1 MEKMRGK
8 RLLTLCLCLVLMAG
22 VMPWAGGTAQAAEE
36 DWDTYT
42 ARVWDNAVAEFES
55 YGLKGWT
62 VTDDT
67 VPKWSG
73 EKSNLPVSDENGTA
87 ETNPMVIPAAV
98 NDVYDVYYPE
108 QLRYA
113 MEAVGASAKSSGGVN
128 IKSDMDLNGLD
139 TDGVNPVEAKKWA
152 AIILGTGTDINGE
165 GHTIYNLNATNA
177 TGQSNYAGFIGYS
190 SYRTYVSDLHFV
202 SAKINGGISSALF
215 GLFSTNAAYAG
226 KISNC
231 SLEHALIDVKDAS
244 GGLVAGTTSSQGTVN
259 IDKSHTKN
267 VYIKGSSC
275 IGNVSGPSNGTISNS
290 YAIDGIVI
298 GTGDAGGFKSCS
310 LASTLKN
317 CFSNISMYGQNGV
330 GAFTGDD
337 YGKNT
342 FTNCYT
348 SGIVEGKAYVGGFTG
363 ISNATISSN
372 YSNCYSTAI
381 TGMEHS
387 IGNLGGFIGYANG
400 YLNFNPC
407 YAAGEVGK
415 LAGTTTNTGGFSGN
429 NAGNVAN
436 CYYDKQMSGMR
447 EMPGKAGVVGKT
459 TKDLTGKDA
468 AYFSTNTNWVCK
480 DSLYPQLKVF
490 ADPETVKQNFGEAQA
505 DLVMAYSEA
514 SVSTAFLR
522 DDTATDAKDYDTV
535 RDIVDMFEF
544 TNNKNAP
551 ANNAAYVWQHDSVRH
566 PDNVKSLVSP
576 GEDILTINRD
586 EDNDRV
592 TNMAPGIGWVQASAT
607 VGGVTGNRAL
617 RFCPTVSLSLSTAN
631 PDMGIGSD
639 VRIYP
644 TLTEVDSEKSYDHK
658 KGVNFIKA
666 TAADLAAYNPE
677 DPSTALPS
685 VTYPSDN
692 YKKVPVSINGKVIGE
707 VSVTIQKVSLDGKT
721 TVKDILETGDP
732 TSGRSVQDY
741 EALFNGSTPFTDK
754 DYGTYTI
761 TYNWLIDKKPMTATK
776 KLYVLPGVSLNYCYN
791 DSDDTTGSADNPKDD
806 LFTQNTVCIDA
817 KVVDALTENPTVPGM
832 EFLLPADSP
841 ARSGYTFV
849 GWSLKADSTP
859 EDYTAGTSAFKAE
872 CQITEEMGS
881 SVNIYAVWQPRK
893 YDLQFNYPADSFE
906 NKGQQILN
914 DVTYDQ
920 SIKSDKK
927 TFPQDVKINDVD
939 TAANKIFLGW
949 STIDPANPPVDPESG
964 KAVETV
970 VNFDENT
977 VINKTQDAFK
987 YSRCFENEGDANT
1000 VIPVYP
1006 VLNSAFGTAAFYQN
1020 DGSLEEDGSAKIYET
1035 QQKNYNDAV
1044 IRPSNSPSRPGYIFR
1059 GWADEAL
1066 SPIEKNDSFEEVL
1079 KSGESVTWLG
1089 ENQSYYAVWERVP
1102 YTVEFYKNDGA
1113 TGAKPYRS
1121 LSNKTY
1127 GDKLSAAELAG
1138 PSRTG
1143 YGFAGWSVKKDA
1155 DTADF
1160 TADTAIAGNTTLYA
1174 VWKINEYTVTFY
1186 EGEEATAAIFGAPV
1200 TGVKYNTS
1208 IALPQENPT
1217 REGYTFAGWKY
1228 KENGREKDF
1237 TDQVAI
1243 VRDTRVYAAW
1253 TKAVYDLDVFMTPDS
1268 KNPQKPDKTL
1278 AGIPYGEALGNRLP
1292 GAQTFW
1298 TDKNNQKYQF
1308 TGFVDGKG
1316 NPVDAQTAYEKGDL
1330 PDDKGTLTATFT
1342 QKVYDITAEK
1352 SGYGSITG
1360 GTGTF
1365 KAGDNTAVTWA
1376 PDKGYQVGKV
1386 LVDGKVR
1393 DDLRGGGKA
1402 GSVTFDAIDQNH
1414 HVSIVF
1420 EKETEPPE
1428 PQKWYT
1434 IYTTKN
1440 GGGDAST
1447 LTQTATVEAGKD
1459 YEVKWQAADGYRVVS
1474 ITVDGV
1480 EHAVSDS
1487 GTIPFTRVGSDHE
1500 VVVNFEPI
1508 APDMDT
1514 GKTPGFWTITT
1525 RQTGGDPA
1533 RTTLTPTMVVS
1544 KNSDPVIAWG
1554 ALENSGYRIKSI
1566 LLDKGTAD
1574 ERALTDE
1581 EIAQNQYVFEK
1592 ISGDHT
1598 VDVVFVNENGEIVD
1612 PEKKLYKVET
1622 ILTGGPGSI
1631 TGSAVVPEGGSYEV
1645 EWAGPADERYI
1656 VEDIKVNGEPQE
1668 TTKTQEV
1675 FENIQEDSRIEVK
1688 LKPNLRHIETDKV
1701 GSGSISPS
1709 KTVFY
1714 KDDYTVE
1721 AKPQEGWYLRRVE
1734 FDGEV
1739 KEFDDPS
1746 AAQAKALGLFKE
1758 HVVQADDLIQV
1769 NGDEITVPLQSI
1781 VADHQIRV
1789 TFVKNG
1795 EEEIPADAL
1804 CSVKTNIVGG
1814 PGTIEGGGTFQKGES
1829 TLITWKDIEEP
1840 FVIDSI
1846 AVTVDG
1852 VLDRDLSQAAQ
1863 SGRLALPDL
1872 QNHYEVVITLKHGDD
1887 EGGEIPPDQPGN
1899 TYDVVTRIGGAPGA
1913 GITASQLGVNEGRSV
1928 PIEWQYDNNLYEI
1941 KDVKIDGQSCPELIT
1956 AGGYTFEGLNDNHL
1970 IEVVLGERGATPPE
1984 PEPGQFSIMTS
1995 VAGGA
2000 GGTIDPP
2007 VTVIEGGSQTIAW
2020 KAQEGYKVAAV
2031 IVDGV
2036 VRDDLR
2042 DLGDAGQVSFEDIHE
2057 NHSVTVIYKKENG
2070 AVTPEHFVVE
2080 TSMEGKG
2087 SITPTQTLD
2096 AGTDLEIAF
2105 TPAKGWKTTRV
2116 EIDGVV
2122 CNEYIESGRILFKN
2136 LSENHRVNV
2145 IFEKESD
2152 TVVPPDGN
2160 NPDDNN
2166 PDSND
2171 PDNGGHESVIPD
2183 KKPEHP
2189 ASPILPAYPGTTG
2202 HPVVTVGDV
2211 APYTGLV
2218 GDIVQRSE
2226 ASANPGAAG
2235 GYTPLLQRLLGFFS
2249 GNGDGSFDRLTDM
2262 SLIDLLSTALCLAM
2276 AVCAFCFK
2284 KKARWVTLLIATA
2297 AVLIFFVTQP
2307 LVLTFIIA
2315 DRFSPVF
2322 LLLVCVSA
2330 LGVLMMGE
2338 KKEEENEEI
2347 E

>member
-22 VMPWAGGTAQAAEE
+22 VMSWAGGIAQAEE

-62 VTDDT
+62 VTDDS

-73 EKSNLPVSDENGTA
+73 EKSDLSASDENGTP
-87 ETNPMVIPAAV
+87 ETNPMVMPAWENYA
-98 NDVYDVYYPE
+98 YDVYYPE

-113 MEAVGASAKSSGGVN
+113 MEAVSASGGTIN
-128 IKSDMDLNGLD
+128 IKNDMDLGGTD
-139 TDGVNPVEAKKWA
+139 TDGTNSIEAKKWT
-152 AIILGTGTDINGE
+152 AIILSYGTVINGE
-165 GHTIYNLNATNA
+165 GHTIYNLNAVNA
-177 TGQSNYAGFIGYS
+177 AGYNDYAGFIGAS
-190 SYRTYVSDLHFV
+190 GNATYISDLHFV
-202 SAKINGGISSALF
+202 SAKINGGNSSALF
-215 GLFSTNAAYAG
+215 GRFSTSNAYYG
-226 KISNC
+226 KVNNC
-231 SLEHALIDVKDAS
+231 SLEHALIDVNGLA
-244 GGLVAGTTSSQGTVN
+244 GGLVAGTNDSKGFVN

-267 VYIKGSSC
+267 VYIKGGGC
-275 IGNVSGPSNGTISNS
+275 IGNLSGPSNGTISNS
-290 YAIDGIVI
+290 YAVDGIVI
-298 GTGDAGGFKSCS
+298 GSGDAGGFKSCS
-310 LASTLKN
+310 GNSTLKN
-317 CFSNISMYGQNGV
+317 CFSNISMYGQSAV

-337 YGKNT
+337 YGNNS

-348 SGIVEGKAYVGGFTG
+348 SGIVEGETNVGGFTG
-363 ISNATISSN
+363 MSNAKKASW
-372 YSNCYSTAI
+372 YVNCYSTAI

-387 IGNLGGFIGYANG
+387 TQNLGGFIGAANSFVG
-400 YLNFNPC
+400 FNPC

-429 NAGNVAN
+429 NAGVMAS
-436 CYYDKQMSGMR
+436 CYYDKQMTGMR
-447 EMPGKAGVVGKT
+447 ETPGNVNVIGKT
-459 TKDLTGKDA
+459 TKGLTGKDT
-468 AYFSTNTNWVCK
+468 AYFSTDANWVCK
-480 DSLYPQLKVF
+480 DSLYPQLKAF
-490 ADPETVKQNFGEAQA
+490 ADRETVIENFGEEQA

-522 DDTATDAKDYDTV
+522 DNTATDAKDYDTV
-535 RDIVDMFEF
+535 RDIADIFEF

-551 ANNAAYVWQHDSVRH
+551 DNNAAYVWQHDSVRH
-566 PDNVKSLVSP
+566 PDNIKSLVSP

-644 TLTEVDSEKSYDHK
+644 TLTEGDSEKSYDHK

-677 DPSTALPS
+677 DPATALPS
-685 VTYPSDN
+685 VTYPGTD
-692 YKKVPVSINGKVIGE
+692 YKKVPVSIDGKVIGE

-721 TVKDILETGDP
+721 TVKDILDTGDNK
-732 TSGRSVQDY
+732 TVDEY
-741 EALFNGSTPFTDK
+741 EALFNGTAPFTDQ

-761 TYNWLIDKKPMTATK
+761 TYNWLIDKKPMTASK

-791 DSDDTTGSADNPKDD
+791 DSDDTTGSADNPEDD
-806 LFTQNTVCIDA
+806 LFAQDTVRIDA

-859 EDYTAGTSAFKAE
+859 ENYTAGTSAFKAE

-920 SIKSDKK
+920 SVKSDKK

-964 KAVETV
+964 KAVEAV

-987 YSRCFENEGDANT
+987 YSRYFENEGDANT
-1000 VIPVYP
+1000 VISVYP
-1006 VLNSAFGTAAFYQN
+1006 VLNTAFGTAAFYQN
-1020 DGSLEEDGSAKIYET
+1020 DGSQEEDGSAKIYET

-1044 IRPSNSPSRPGYIFR
+1044 VRPAVSPSRPGYIFR
-1059 GWADEAL
+1059 GWSDEAL
-1066 SPIEKNDSFEEVL
+1066 APIEKNESFEEVL
-1079 KSGESVTWLG
+1079 KAGESVTWLG

-1102 YTVEFYKNDGA
+1102 CTVEFYRNDGA
-1113 TGAKPYRS
+1113 TEVQPYRS

-1155 DTADF
+1155 SAADF
-1160 TADTAIAGNTTLYA
+1160 TEGTAIAGNTTLYA

-1186 EGEEATAAIFGAPV
+1186 EGEEATAEVFGQPV

-1208 IALPQENPT
+1208 VALPQENPT

-1237 TDQVAI
+1237 TDQAAI

-1278 AGIPYGEALGNRLP
+1278 ADIPYGEALGNRLP

-1376 PDKGYQVGKV
+1376 PDKGYEVGRV
-1386 LVDGKVR
+1386 LVDGQVR
-1393 DDLRGGGKA
+1393 DDLRGSGKA
-1402 GSVTFDAIDQNH
+1402 GSVTFDAIGQNH

-1420 EKETEPPE
+1420 EKETEAPE

-1480 EHAVSDS
+1480 DHPVSDS
-1487 GTIPFTRVGSDHE
+1487 GTIPFTQVGSDHE

-1508 APDMDT
+1508 APDMDA

-1533 RTTLTPTMVVS
+1533 QTTLTPTMVVS

-1554 ALENSGYRIKSI
+1554 ALENSGYQIKSI

-1574 ERALTDE
+1574 ERALTAE

-1645 EWAGPADERYI
+1645 EWAGPSDERYI

-1714 KDDYTVE
+1714 KEDYTVE

-1746 AAQAKALGLFKE
+1746 AAQAKAFGFFKE
-1758 HVVQADDLIQV
+1758 RVVQADDLIQV
-1769 NGDEITVPLQSI
+1769 NGDEITVPLQGI

-1804 CSVKTNIVGG
+1804 CSVKTSIVGG

-1829 TLITWKDIEEP
+1829 TLVTWKDIEEP

-1863 SGRLALPDL
+1863 NGRLALPDL
-1872 QNHYEVVITLKHGDD
+1872 QNNYEVVVTLKHGDD
-1887 EGGEIPPDQPGN
+1887 KGSEIPPDQPGN

-1941 KDVKIDGQSCPELIT
+1941 KDVRIDGQSCPELIT
-1956 AGGYTFEGLNDNHL
+1956 ADGYTFEGLNDNHL
-1970 IEVVLGERGATPPE
+1970 IEVVLGERNATPPV

-1995 VAGGA
+1995 VAGGV
-2000 GGTIDPP
+2000 GGIIDPP
-2007 VTVIEGGSQTIAW
+2007 VTVIESGSQTITW
-2020 KAQEGYKVAAV
+2020 KAQEGYRVAAV

-2042 DLGDAGQVSFEDIHE
+2042 DLGDTGQVSFEDIHE

-2080 TSMEGKG
+2080 TSMEGRG
-2087 SITPTQTLD
+2087 TITPTQTRN
-2096 AGTDLEIAF
+2096 AGEDHEVVF
-2105 TPAKGWKTTRV
+2105 TPEMGWKATRV

-2122 CNEYIESGRILFKN
+2122 CNEYIESGRIFFKG
-2136 LSENHRVNV
+2136 LSENHRVSV
-2145 IFEKESD
+2145 IFEKESGAA
-2152 TVVPPDGN
+2152 VPPD
-2160 NPDDNN
+2160 DNSG
-2166 PDSND
+2166 DGSN
-2171 PDNGGHESVIPD
+2171 ESVIPD

-2202 HPVVTVGDV
+2202 YPVVTVGDV

-2235 GYTPLLQRLLGFFS
+2235 DYTPLLQRLLGFFS

-2307 LVLTFIIA
+2307 LVLTFILA
-2315 DRFSPVF
+2315 DRFSPIF

-2330 LGVLMMGE
+2330 IGMLVMGE

>member
-1 MEKMRGK
+1 M
-8 RLLTLCLCLVLMAG
+8 TLCLCLVLMAG
-22 VMPWAGGTAQAAEE
+22 VMPWAGGTVQAA
-36 DWDTYT
+36 DNWNTHL
-42 ARVWDNAVAEFES
+42 ANVWDNAVKEFES
-55 YGLKGWT
+55 YSVKGWT

-67 VPKWSG
+67 IPKWSG
-73 EKSNLPVSDENGTA
+73 EKSDLQGADPENDSRI
-87 ETNPMVIPAAV
+87 IPIAV
-98 NDVYDVYYPE
+98 DGGYDVYYPE

-113 MEAVGASAKSSGGVN
+113 MEEVAEKGGTVN
-128 IKSDMDLNGLD
+128 IKNDMDLS
-139 TDGVNPVEAKKWA
+139 
-152 AIILGTGTDINGE
+152 GTDFNGTEAIEPKLWQPIVLTKETTINGG
-165 GHTIYNLNATNA
+165 GHRLYNLNVKNVNA
-177 TGQSNYAGFIGYS
+177 SGNPMDYAGFIGDS
-190 SYRTYVSDLHFV
+190 EGRTVVDDLHFV
-202 SAKINGGISSALF
+202 SVKIVGALGSGVLGRFAALTTDVSSV
-215 GLFSTNAAYAG
+215 T
-226 KISNC
+226 NC
-231 SLEHALIDVKDAS
+231 SLEHALMEVGSQSAGLIGGTNAIAASKVDVT
-244 GGLVAGTTSSQGTVN
+244 G
-259 IDKSHTKN
+259 SHTKN
-267 VYIKGSSC
+267 VYVKGSAGC
-275 IGNVSGPSNGTISNS
+275 NANFAAACRGRIMNS

-298 GTGDAGGFKSCS
+298 GGKHAGGFKSCDVS
-310 LASTLKN
+310 YSKDTSYEN
-317 CFSNISMYGQNGV
+317 CFSNISMFGANSV
-330 GAFTGDD
+330 GAFIGYS
-337 YGKNT
+337 YGPSDFK
-342 FTNCYT
+342 NCYT
-348 SGIVEGKAYVGGFTG
+348 SGIVEGQNTVGGFCG
-363 ISNATISSN
+363 IGDVSTVTD
-372 YSNCYSTAI
+372 CYSTAMV
-381 TGMEHS
+381 GMEYS
-387 IGNLGGFIGYANG
+387 EAALGGFCGGVSSPNMTR
-400 YLNFNPC
+400 C
-407 YAAGEVGK
+407 YAAGEVGNLK
-415 LAGTTTNTGGFSGN
+415 GSQSSTYGFATGTGTYSSCF
-429 NAGNVAN
+429 
-436 CYYDKQMSGMR
+436 YDKQ
-447 EMPGKAGVVGKT
+447 
-459 TKDLTGKDA
+459 LTGMKENKVYDTVPIQGKMTKEMTSLEDPL
-468 AYFSTNTNWVCK
+468 FSSNENWQQK
-480 DSLYPQLKVF
+480 KNQYPQLKVF
-490 ADPETVKQNFGEAQA
+490 SEPSLCREIFGDEA

-522 DDTATDAKDYDTV
+522 DNTENDSTDYDTIK
-535 RDIVDMFEF
+535 DIKEQFTF
-544 TNNKNAP
+544 TNQKNAP
-551 ANNAAYVWQHDSVRH
+551 ENNATYEWKHDAIRH
-566 PDNVKSLVSP
+566 PDNVKSPVMP
-576 GEDILTINRD
+576 EEDILTINRD
-586 EDNDRV
+586 ENNDRV
-592 TNMAPGIGWVQASAT
+592 TNMAPGIGWVQVNAT
-607 VGGVTGNRAL
+607 VNGVSGNRAL
-617 RFCPTVSLSLSTAN
+617 RFCPTVTLTLETAN
-631 PDMGIGSD
+631 PDLGIGSN
-639 VRIYP
+639 VRMYP
-644 TLTEVDSEKSYDHK
+644 AFAKTDSEKRYDHRI
-658 KGVNFIKA
+658 GVNFIHA
-666 TAADLAAYNPE
+666 TAQELANYTPDSPLPTADYTSTEYKDVPVTIKGEVIGAVSVSIKKESLDKTAISNDILTEGDPDSNRTPE
-677 DPSTALPS
+677 DYERLFR
-685 VTYPSDN
+685 
-692 YKKVPVSINGKVIGE
+692 
-707 VSVTIQKVSLDGKT
+707 
-721 TVKDILETGDP
+721 GDM
-732 TSGRSVQDY
+732 
-741 EALFNGSTPFTDK
+741 LFTDE
-754 DYGTYTI
+754 DYGIYTLNYSWVIDGTY
-761 TYNWLIDKKPMTATK
+761 MTATK
-776 KLYVLPGVSLNYCYN
+776 NLYVLPGASLNYCYN
-791 DSDDTTGSADNPKDD
+791 DSDDTTGSAENPKDD
-806 LFTQNTVCIDA
+806 LFATDTVRIDA
-817 KVVDALTENPTVPGM
+817 KVVDALTENPMVPGM
-832 EFLLPADSP
+832 EFLLPGTTPTRAC
-841 ARSGYTFV
+841 YTFV

-859 EDYTAGTSAFKAE
+859 EDYTAGTSAFKAD

-893 YDLQFNYPADSFE
+893 YDLQFNHPVGSFE
-906 NKGQQILN
+906 NKAPQTLKDI
-914 DVTYDQ
+914 TYDK
-920 SIKSDKK
+920 SVKSDNKA
-927 TFPQDVKINDVD
+927 FPQDLKVNDVD
-939 TAANKIFLGW
+939 TAANRIFLGW

-964 KAVETV
+964 KAVEAV

-977 VINKTQDAFK
+977 VINKIQDAFK
-987 YSRCFENEGDANT
+987 YSSCFENEGDANT
-1000 VIPVYP
+1000 VIPIYP
-1006 VLNSAFGTAAFYQN
+1006 VLNTAFGTAAFYQN
-1020 DGSLEEDGSAKIYET
+1020 DGSQEEDGSAKIYET

-1044 IRPSNSPSRPGYIFR
+1044 IRPSKSPSRPGYIFR

-1066 SPIEKNDSFEEVL
+1066 APIEKNDSFEEVL

-1160 TADTAIAGNTTLYA
+1160 TADTAVAGNTTLYA
-1174 VWKINEYTVTFY
+1174 AWKINEYTVTFY
-1186 EGEEATAAIFGAPV
+1186 EGEDTSAAVFGQPV

-1217 REGYTFAGWKY
+1217 REGYIFTGWKY
-1228 KENGREKDF
+1228 KENGWEKDF
-1237 TDQVAI
+1237 TDQTAI

-1292 GAQTFW
+1292 AAPSYW
-1298 TDKNNQKYQF
+1298 TDKSGQKYQF
-1308 TGFVDGKG
+1308 TGYVDSKG
-1316 NPVDAQTAYEKGDL
+1316 NPVSRETAYQKGDL
-1330 PDDKGTLTATFT
+1330 PEDRGTLTATYT
-1342 QKVYDITAEK
+1342 QKVYDVTAEK
-1352 SGYGSITG
+1352 SGYGSILD

-1365 KAGDNTAVTWA
+1365 KAGDNTAVSWA
-1376 PDKGYQVGKV
+1376 PDKGYQVSRV
-1386 LVDGKVR
+1386 LVDGRVR

-1402 GSVTFDAIDQNH
+1402 GSVTFNAIDQNH

-1420 EKETEPPE
+1420 EKETAPPE

-1440 GGGDAST
+1440 GGGDDSV

-1459 YEVKWQAADGYRVVS
+1459 YDVKWQAADGYRVVS

-1480 EHAVSDS
+1480 ENTVSDS

-1544 KNSDPVIAWG
+1544 KNSDPVIEWG
-1554 ALENSGYRIKSI
+1554 ALENSGYQIKSI
-1566 LLDKGTAD
+1566 ILDKDTGD
-1574 ERALTDE
+1574 ERALTAE
-1581 EIAQNQYVFEK
+1581 EIAQNRYVFEK

-1598 VDVVFVNENGEIVD
+1598 VDVVFVNADGEIVD

-1714 KDDYTVE
+1714 KEDYTVE

-1734 FDGEV
+1734 FDGGV
-1739 KEFDDPS
+1739 KEFDDS
-1746 AAQAKALGLFKE
+1746 AAAQAKAFGLFKE
-1758 HVVQADDLIQV
+1758 HVAQADDLIQV
-1769 NGDEITVPLQSI
+1769 NGSEITVPLQSI
-1781 VADHQIRV
+1781 VADHQIKV

-1795 EEEIPADAL
+1795 EEELPADAL
-1804 CSVKTNIVGG
+1804 YSVKTSIMGG
-1814 PGTIEGGGTFQKGES
+1814 PGTIEGGGTFQKGEA
-1829 TLITWKDIEEP
+1829 TLITWKDIEAP

-1863 SGRLALPDL
+1863 NGRLALPDL
-1872 QNHYEVVITLKHGDD
+1872 QNNYEVVITLKHGDD
-1887 EGGEIPPDQPGN
+1887 EGGEVPPDQPEN
-1899 TYDVVTRIGGAPGA
+1899 TYDVVTRIDGAPGA
-1913 GITASQLGVNEGRSV
+1913 GITASQLGVNEGSAV
-1928 PIEWQYDNNLYEI
+1928 LIEWQYDNNLYEI

-1970 IEVVLGERGATPPE
+1970 IEVVLGERGTTPPE
-1984 PEPGQFSIMTS
+1984 PEPGQFSITTS

-2007 VTVIEGGSQTIAW
+2007 ATVIEGGSQTINW
-2020 KAQEGYKVAAV
+2020 KAQESYRVVTV

-2042 DLGDAGQVSFEDIHE
+2042 DLGNAGQVTFEDIHE

-2080 TSMEGKG
+2080 TSMEGEG
-2087 SITPTQTLD
+2087 SITPTQTAD

-2105 TPAKGWKTTRV
+2105 TPAKGWKIARV

-2122 CNEYIESGRILFKN
+2122 CNEYIESGRIFFKG
-2136 LSENHRVNV
+2136 LSENHRVSV
-2145 IFEKESD
+2145 IFEKENG

-2166 PDSND
+2166 PDSNN
-2171 PDNGGHESVIPD
+2171 PDNGGNESIIPD

-2218 GDIVQRSE
+2218 GDIVRRSE
-2226 ASANPGAAG
+2226 VSANGGAG
-2235 GYTPLLQRLLGFFS
+2235 GYTPLLQRLLGFFT
-2249 GNGDGSFDRLTDM
+2249 GNGDGSFGRLTDM
-2262 SLIDLLSTALCLAM
+2262 SLLDLLSTALCLAM
-2276 AVCAFCFK
+2276 VVCAFCFK
-2284 KKARWVTLLIATA
+2284 KKARWVTLLIAA
-2297 AVLIFFVTQP
+2297 VAVLIFFVTQP

-2330 LGVLMMGE
+2330 IGVLVMGE

>member
-1 MEKMRGK
+1 MRGK

-22 VMPWAGGTAQAAEE
+22 MMPWAGGKAQAEEE

-42 ARVWDNAVAEFES
+42 ARVWDNAIKEFES

-62 VTDDT
+62 VTDDS

-73 EKSNLPVSDENGTA
+73 EKSNLPAEDENGTP
-87 ETNPMVIPAAV
+87 EDNPMVIPEKV
-98 NDVYDVYYPE
+98 GISYDVYYPE

-113 MEAVGASAKSSGGVN
+113 MEADSTGGLIVN
-128 IKSDMDLNGLD
+128 IKSDMDLNGMD
-139 TDGVNPVEAKKWA
+139 TDGVNPVEPQKWT
-152 AIILGTGTDINGE
+152 AIVLGNNTQIKGE

-177 TGQSNYAGFIGYS
+177 AGYNAYAGFIGASAYA
-190 SYRTYVSDLHFV
+190 TYVWDLHFV
-202 SAKINGGISSALF
+202 SAKINGGNYSALF
-215 GLFSTNAAYAG
+215 GLFSTNADYAG

-231 SLEHALIDVKDAS
+231 SLEHALIDVNGLA
-244 GGLVAGTTSSQGTVN
+244 GGLAAGTEASQGTVN

-267 VYIKGSSC
+267 VYIKGGGC
-275 IGNVSGPSNGTISNS
+275 IGNLSGPSNGTISNS

-298 GTGDAGGFKSCS
+298 GAGDAGGFKSCS
-310 LASTLKN
+310 AKSTLKN
-317 CFSNISMYGQNGV
+317 CFSNISMYGGNAV

-337 YGKNT
+337 YGGNS
-342 FTNCYT
+342 FINCYT
-348 SGIVEGKAYVGGFTG
+348 AGIVEGKTNVGGFTG
-363 ISNATISSN
+363 LSSAN
-372 YSNCYSTAI
+372 VWSGASGYVNCYSTAI

-387 IGNLGGFIGYANG
+387 TVNLGGFIGYANSYVG
-400 YLNFNPC
+400 FNPC

-429 NAGNVAN
+429 NAGSVAN
-436 CYYDKQMSGMR
+436 CYYDKQMTGMR
-447 EMPGKAGVVGKT
+447 ETPGKAGVVGKT
-459 TKDLTGKDA
+459 TKGLTGKDT
-468 AYFSTNTNWVCK
+468 AYFSTDANWVCK
-480 DSLYPQLKVF
+480 DSLYPQLKAF
-490 ADPETVKQNFGEAQA
+490 ADRDTVVQNFGEEHA

-522 DDTATDAKDYDTV
+522 DNTAADATDYDTV
-535 RDIVDMFEF
+535 RDIADIFEF

-551 ANNAAYVWQHDSVRH
+551 DNNAAYVWQHDSVRH
-566 PDNVKSLVSP
+566 PDNIKSLVSP

-607 VGGVTGNRAL
+607 VGSVTGNRAL

-644 TLTEVDSEKSYDHK
+644 TLTESDSEKSYDHK

-721 TVKDILETGDP
+721 TVKDILDTGDNK
-732 TSGRSVQDY
+732 TVDEY
-741 EALFNGSTPFTDK
+741 EALFNGTAPFTDQ

-761 TYNWLIDKKPMTATK
+761 TYNWLIDKKPMTASK

-791 DSDDTTGSADNPKDD
+791 DSDDTTGSADNPEDD
-806 LFTQNTVCIDA
+806 LFAQDTVRIDA

-859 EDYTAGTSAFKAE
+859 EDYTTGTSAFKAE

-893 YDLQFNYPADSFE
+893 YDLQFHYPAGSFGD
-906 NKGQQILN
+906 KAPQILSE
-914 DVTYDQ
+914 VPYD
-920 SIKSDKK
+920 KSVKDTGKGL
-927 TFPQDVKINDVD
+927 PQDLKINDVD

-949 STIDPANPPVDPESG
+949 STMDPENPPADMETG
-964 KAVETV
+964 KPVEIV
-970 VNFDENT
+970 VNFNEDTIISKAQEP
-977 VINKTQDAFK
+977 FK
-987 YSRCFENEGDANT
+987 YCGSIFENEADDANT

-1006 VLNSAFGTAAFYQN
+1006 VLKTAFGTAAFYQN
-1020 DGSLEEDGSAKIYET
+1020 DGSQEEDGSAKIYET

-1044 IRPSNSPSRPGYIFR
+1044 VRPAVSPSRPGYIFR
-1059 GWADEAL
+1059 GWSDEAL
-1066 SPIEKNDSFEEVL
+1066 APIEKNESFEEVL
-1079 KSGESVTWLG
+1079 KAGESVTWLG

-1102 YTVEFYKNDGA
+1102 CTVEFYRNDGA
-1113 TGAKPYRS
+1113 TEVQPYRS

-1155 DTADF
+1155 SAADF
-1160 TADTAIAGNTTLYA
+1160 TEGTAIAGNTTLYA

-1186 EGEEATAAIFGAPV
+1186 EGEEATAEVFGQPV

-1208 IALPQENPT
+1208 VALPQENPT
-1217 REGYTFAGWKY
+1217 REGCTFAGWKY
-1228 KENGREKDF
+1228 KVNGQEKDF
-1237 TDQVAI
+1237 NDQVMI
-1243 VRDTRVYAAW
+1243 TGDTRVYAAW

-1278 AGIPYGEALGNRLP
+1278 RDIPYGEALGDRLP
-1292 GAQTFW
+1292 VAPSYW
-1298 TDKNNQKYQF
+1298 TDKSGQKYQF
-1308 TGFVDGKG
+1308 TGYVDGQG
-1316 NPVDAQTAYEKGDL
+1316 NTVTSETVYEKEDMSG
-1330 PDDKGTLTATFT
+1330 DKGTLTATYT

-1352 SGYGSITG
+1352 SGYGSIIDG
-1360 GTGTF
+1360 AGTF
-1365 KAGDNTAVTWA
+1365 KAGDNTAVSWA

-1386 LVDGKVR
+1386 LVDGRVR
-1393 DDLRGGGKA
+1393 DDLLNGGKA
-1402 GSVTFDAIDQNH
+1402 GSVTFSAIDQNH

-1420 EKETEPPE
+1420 EKETEAPE

-1480 EHAVSDS
+1480 DHPVSDS
-1487 GTIPFTRVGSDHE
+1487 GTIPFTQVGSDHE
-1500 VVVNFEPI
+1500 VVVNLEPI

-1533 RTTLTPTMVVS
+1533 QTTLTPTMVVN
-1544 KNSDPVIAWG
+1544 KNSDPVINWG
-1554 ALENSGYRIKSI
+1554 VAENGGYQVKSI
-1566 LLDKGTAD
+1566 ILDKGTAA
-1574 ERALTDE
+1574 ERALTAE

-1598 VDVVFVNENGEIVD
+1598 VDVIFVNENGEIVD

-1645 EWAGPADERYI
+1645 EWSGPEDERYI
-1656 VEDIKVNGEPQE
+1656 VEDIKVNGEPKD

-1714 KDDYTVE
+1714 KEDYTVE

-1746 AAQAKALGLFKE
+1746 AAQAKAFGLFKE

-1769 NGDEITVPLQSI
+1769 NGDEITVPLQGI

-1804 CSVKTNIVGG
+1804 CSVKTSIVGG

-1829 TLITWKDIEEP
+1829 TLVTWKDIEEP

-1846 AVTVDG
+1846 DVTVDG

-1863 SGRLALPDL
+1863 NGRLALPDL
-1872 QNHYEVVITLKHGDD
+1872 QNNYEVVITLKHGDD
-1887 EGGEIPPDQPGN
+1887 KGSEIPPDQPGN

-1928 PIEWQYDNNLYEI
+1928 LIEWQYDNNLYEI
-1941 KDVKIDGQSCPELIT
+1941 KDVRIDGQSCPELIT

-1970 IEVVLGERGATPPE
+1970 IEVVLGERGAAPPE

-1995 VAGGA
+1995 VAGGT
-2000 GGTIDPP
+2000 GGAIDPS
-2007 VTVIEGGSQTIAW
+2007 VIVSEGGSQTITW
-2020 KAQEGYKVAAV
+2020 KAQEGYRVAAV

-2042 DLGDAGQVSFEDIHE
+2042 DLGDTGQVSFEDIHE

-2080 TSMEGKG
+2080 TSMEGRG
-2087 SITPTQTLD
+2087 TITPTQTRN
-2096 AGTDLEIAF
+2096 AGEDHEVVF
-2105 TPAKGWKTTRV
+2105 TPEMGWKATRV

-2122 CNEYIESGRILFKN
+2122 CNKYIESGRIFFKG
-2136 LSENHRVNV
+2136 LSENHRVSV
-2145 IFEKESD
+2145 IFEKESGAA
-2152 TVVPPDGN
+2152 VPPD
-2160 NPDDNN
+2160 DNSG
-2166 PDSND
+2166 DGSN
-2171 PDNGGHESVIPD
+2171 ESVIPD

-2202 HPVVTVGDV
+2202 YPVVTVGDV

-2307 LVLTFIIA
+2307 LVLTFILA

-2330 LGVLMMGE
+2330 IGVLVMGE

>member
-1 MEKMRGK
+1 M
-8 RLLTLCLCLVLMAG
+8 TLCLCLVLMAG
-22 VMPWAGGTAQAAEE
+22 MMPWAGGKVEAAE
-36 DWDTYT
+36 DWNSHV
-42 ARVWDNAVAEFES
+42 ASVWNNAVKEFED
-55 YGLKGWT
+55 YGVKGWT
-62 VTDDT
+62 DT
-67 VPKWSG
+67 SQMGLEPWSG
-73 EKSNLPVSDENGTA
+73 EAANKTEGNP
-87 ETNPMVIPAAV
+87 ETDPLVQPPKIK
-98 NDVYDVYYPE
+98 DKYEGYEVYECYEVYSPE
-108 QLRYA
+108 QFRWALERSKVAHTYISI
-113 MEAVGASAKSSGGVN
+113 MK
-128 IKSDMDLNGLD
+128 DMDLGGMD
-139 TDGVNPVEAKKWA
+139 TDGINEKEFQKWTP
-152 AIILGTGTDINGE
+152 IVCGKFWLVIDGE
-165 GHTIYNLNATNA
+165 DHHLYNLNISHTNDSGTPLA
-177 TGQSNYAGFIGYS
+177 NGGFIVPTNG
-190 SYRTYVSDLHFV
+190 VLQAKNMHFI
-202 SAKINGGISSALF
+202 SAKLKGGAGSGLF
-215 GLFSTNAAYAG
+215 TDFSTN
-226 KISNC
+226 KNNLVENC
-231 SLEHALIDVKDAS
+231 SIEYMLMES
-244 GGLVAGTTSSQGTVN
+244 GGRSGGFVGGSESSTPYDGKVTVTN
-259 IDKSHTKN
+259 SHTKKVFIN
-267 VYIKGSSC
+267 GSGC
-275 IGNVSGPSNGTISNS
+275 TGNFSGTVSGTIKNS

-298 GTGDAGGFKSCS
+298 TSGHAGGFKCCS
-310 LASTLKN
+310 RSTTFAN
-317 CFSNISMYGQNGV
+317 CFSNISMYGEQMV
-330 GAFTGDD
+330 GAFMGVD
-337 YGKNT
+337 YGANS

-348 SGIVEGKAYVGGFTG
+348 SGLVEGKTSVGGFVG
-363 ISNATISSN
+363 IGQPSSGN
-372 YSNCYSTAI
+372 STYNLCYSTAV
-381 TGMEHS
+381 TGMEYS
-387 IGNLGGFIGYANG
+387 TSALGGFIGKAEITN
-400 YLNFNPC
+400 NKKVTTKNC
-407 YAAGEVGK
+407 YSSGEVGK
-415 LAGTTTNTGGFSGN
+415 LNGVVSAAGGFSGTASTALN
-429 NAGNVAN
+429 RSA
-436 CYYDKQMSGMR
+436 CYYDKQMSAMKETGQSSGIA
-447 EMPGKAGVVGKT
+447 GKM
-459 TKDLTGKDA
+459 TKELTGKNA
-468 AYFSTNTNWVCK
+468 VYFSTTLSDYFVCK

-490 ADPETVKQNFGEAQA
+490 ADRDTVIENFGEEQA

-522 DDTATDAKDYDTV
+522 DNTATDAKDYDTV
-535 RDIVDMFEF
+535 RDIADIFEF

-551 ANNAAYVWQHDSVRH
+551 DNNAAYVWQHDSVRH
-566 PDNVKSLVSP
+566 PDNIKSLVSP

-677 DPSTALPS
+677 DPATALPS

-721 TVKDILETGDP
+721 TVKDILDTGDNK
-732 TSGRSVQDY
+732 TVDEY
-741 EALFNGSTPFTDK
+741 EALFNGTAPFTDQ

-761 TYNWLIDKKPMTATK
+761 TYNWLIDKKPMTASK

-791 DSDDTTGSADNPKDD
+791 DSDDTTGSADNPEDD
-806 LFTQNTVCIDA
+806 LFAQDTVRIDA

-859 EDYTAGTSAFKAE
+859 EDYTTGTSAFKAE

-893 YDLQFNYPADSFE
+893 YDLQFHYPAGSFGD
-906 NKGQQILN
+906 KAPQILSE
-914 DVTYDQ
+914 VPYD
-920 SIKSDKK
+920 KSVKDTGKGL
-927 TFPQDVKINDVD
+927 PQDLKINDVD

-949 STIDPANPPVDPESG
+949 STMDPENPPADMETG
-964 KAVETV
+964 KPVEIV
-970 VNFDENT
+970 VNFNEDT
-977 VINKTQDAFK
+977 IINKAQEPFK
-987 YSRCFENEGDANT
+987 YCGSIFENEADDANT

-1006 VLNSAFGTAAFYQN
+1006 VLNTAFGTAAFYQN
-1020 DGSLEEDGSAKIYET
+1020 DGSQEEDGSAKIYET

-1044 IRPSNSPSRPGYIFR
+1044 VRPAVSPSRPGYIFR
-1059 GWADEAL
+1059 GWSDEAL
-1066 SPIEKNDSFEEVL
+1066 APIEKNESFEEVL
-1079 KSGESVTWLG
+1079 KAGESVTWLG

-1102 YTVEFYKNDGA
+1102 CTVEFYRNDGA
-1113 TGAKPYRS
+1113 TEVQPYRS

-1127 GDKLSAAELAG
+1127 GDKLSAADLAG

-1155 DTADF
+1155 SAADF
-1160 TADTAIAGNTTLYA
+1160 TEGTAITGNTTLYA

-1186 EGEEATAAIFGAPV
+1186 EGEEATAEVFGQPV

-1208 IALPQENPT
+1208 VTLPQENPT
-1217 REGYTFAGWKY
+1217 REGCTFAGWKY
-1228 KENGREKDF
+1228 KVNGQEKDF
-1237 TDQVAI
+1237 NDQVMI
-1243 VRDTRVYAAW
+1243 TGDTRVYAAW
-1253 TKAVYDLDVFMTPDS
+1253 TKAVYDLDVFLTPDS

-1278 AGIPYGEALGNRLP
+1278 TDIPYGEALGNRLP
-1292 GAQTFW
+1292 SAQTFW

-1376 PDKGYQVGKV
+1376 PDKGYEVGKV
-1386 LVDGKVR
+1386 LVDGQVR
-1393 DDLRGGGKA
+1393 DDLRGSGKA

-1420 EKETEPPE
+1420 EKETEAPE

-1480 EHAVSDS
+1480 DHPVSDS

-1500 VVVNFEPI
+1500 VVVNLEPI

-1533 RTTLTPTMVVS
+1533 QTTLTPTMVVN
-1544 KNSDPVIAWG
+1544 KNSDPVINWG
-1554 ALENSGYRIKSI
+1554 VAENSGYQVKSI
-1566 LLDKGTAD
+1566 ILDKGTAA
-1574 ERALTDE
+1574 ERALTAE

-1598 VDVVFVNENGEIVD
+1598 VDVIFVNENGEIVD

-1645 EWAGPADERYI
+1645 EWSGPEDERYI

-1675 FENIQEDSRIEVK
+1675 FENIQEDSCIEVK

-1714 KDDYTVE
+1714 KEDYTVE

-1746 AAQAKALGLFKE
+1746 AAQAKAFGFFKE
-1758 HVVQADDLIQV
+1758 RVVQADDLIQV

-1795 EEEIPADAL
+1795 EEEISADAL
-1804 CSVKTNIVGG
+1804 CSVKTSIVGG

-1829 TLITWKDIEEP
+1829 TLVTWKDIEEP

-1863 SGRLALPDL
+1863 NGRLALPDL
-1872 QNHYEVVITLKHGDD
+1872 QNNYEVVITLKHGDD
-1887 EGGEIPPDQPGN
+1887 KGSEIPPDQPGN

-1928 PIEWQYDNNLYEI
+1928 LIEWQYDNNLYEI
-1941 KDVKIDGQSCPELIT
+1941 KDVRIDGQSCPELIT

-1970 IEVVLGERGATPPE
+1970 IEVVLGERGAAPPE
-1984 PEPGQFSIMTS
+1984 PEPGQFSITTS
-1995 VAGGA
+1995 VAGGT
-2000 GGTIDPP
+2000 GGAIDPS
-2007 VTVIEGGSQTIAW
+2007 VIVSEGGSQTIAW
-2020 KAQEGYKVAAV
+2020 KAQEGYRVAAV

-2042 DLGDAGQVSFEDIHE
+2042 DLGDTGQVSFEDIHE

-2080 TSMEGKG
+2080 TSMEGRG
-2087 SITPTQTLD
+2087 TITPTQTRN
-2096 AGTDLEIAF
+2096 AGEDHEVVF
-2105 TPAKGWKTTRV
+2105 TPEMGWKATRV

-2122 CNEYIESGRILFKN
+2122 CNEYIESGRIFFKG
-2136 LSENHRVNV
+2136 LSENHRVSV
-2145 IFEKESD
+2145 IFEKESGAA
-2152 TVVPPDGN
+2152 VPPD
-2160 NPDDNN
+2160 DNSG
-2166 PDSND
+2166 DGSN
-2171 PDNGGHESVIPD
+2171 ESVIPD

-2202 HPVVTVGDV
+2202 YPVVTVGDV

-2235 GYTPLLQRLLGFFS
+2235 GYTPLLQRLLRFFS

-2307 LVLTFIIA
+2307 LVLTFILA

-2330 LGVLMMGE
+2330 IGMLVMGE